1 MPADDATLA
10 YDDDGNLA
18 SDGYRT
24 FTWDAENRL
33 VQVETVP
40 AAVPAGAT
48 EYRAAFVYDAAGT
61 TLLYVLA
68 ITDNLGEVKTRG
80 LDLSVAYRMPR
91 TRFGNLSVNLDG
103 TYVNKY
109 DYQNEPGGPFTENA
123 GRYADATPV
132 FRWRHNLLFT
142 LARGDWSFNLAN
154 RFMSHYTDQNT
165 AVAPEF
171 FNKVGHYS
179 TWSLSATYTGNKK
192 AELTAGIKNLF
203 DEEPPFTNQVT
214 NFQLG
219 YDPRYT
225 DPLGFTIYARVTY
238 RF

>member
-1 MPADDATLA
+1 MF
-10 YDDDGNLA
+10 GNFEK
-18 SDGYRT
+18 YR
-24 FTWDAENRL
+24 DL
-33 VQVETVP
+33 
-40 AAVPAGAT
+40 
-48 EYRAAFVYDAAGT
+48 FVYNAAGT
-61 TLLYVLA
+61 QLQYVLL

-91 TRFGNLSVNLDG
+91 TRFGNFSANLDG

-132 FRWRHNLLFT
+132 FRWRHNLLFS
-142 LARGDWSFNLAN
+142 LARGDWSFNLSN
-154 RFMSHYTDQNT
+154 RYMSHYVDQNA

-171 FNKVGHYS
+171 FNNVGHYS
-179 TWSLSATYTGNKK
+179 TWSISTTYSGNKT
-192 AELTAGIKNLF
+192 AELTAGIKKLF
-203 DEEPPFTNQVT
+203 DEKPPFTNQVT

-225 DPLGFTIYARVTY
+225 DPLGATVYMRLTY
-238 RF
+238 RFR